1 MLEPPEQEKLISAP
15 PMPILLREAGLK
27 TKHPTNR
34 KKRVLAVIGIFVAV
48 LGIAFATAAV
58 VYTTLASPKT
68 SDKSELILVTI
79 ESGAIASDIGKTL
92 ESKGIIRSQL
102 AFDIYTRISGTRD
115 RLQAGTYRLSPSQT
129 VEQVVGHLLRGD
141 VDTFQ
146 ITFFPG
152 AMLVD
157 ASDKPVNK
165 KLDVTTV
172 LIRAGYDKAAIDAAL
187 AKVYIH
193 PLLVGKPD
201 SADLEGYVYG
211 ETYNFNSGATVEQIL
226 LRTFDEMYAVVE
238 KNDLVARYNA
248 RGLSLYQA
256 ITLASIVQG
265 EVSTESDRRAV
276 AAVFFNRLD
285 VGMALGA
292 DITFVYAANKLGVA
306 PISTLNSPYNTRIN
320 RGLPPGPIAAPG
332 ITSLLAVA
340 NPATSDFLFFVA
352 GDDGTTHFARTNAEH
367 EQNVA
372 RYCTVECAKP

>member
-1 MLEPPEQEKLISAP
+1 MLEPLEQEKLISAS

-27 TKHPTNR
+27 TKHPTSR
-34 KKRVLAVIGIFVAV
+34 KKRVLAVIGIFAAV

-238 KNDLVARYNA
+238 KNDLIARYNA